1 MEVDDID
8 LWVNNHITS
17 SLKKMR
23 INSVSGLLM
32 NNANLST
39 SFLPLQKCSVAAYLV
54 WLIFLLL
61 FLATG
66 QVVVCLQLNYQ
77 LYGCNS

>member
-1 MEVDDID
+1 MCYLLQDALIMSDLDDCYD
-8 LWVNNHITS
+8 S
-17 SLKKMR
+17 MYK
-23 INSVSGLLM
+23 NSVSGLLM